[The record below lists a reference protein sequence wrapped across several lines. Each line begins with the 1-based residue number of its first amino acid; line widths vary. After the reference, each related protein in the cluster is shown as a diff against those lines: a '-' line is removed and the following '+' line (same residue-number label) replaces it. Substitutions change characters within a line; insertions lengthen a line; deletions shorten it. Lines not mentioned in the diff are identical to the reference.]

1 MRLNEFVLM
10 TAIRLIRL
18 MLDRPLPPQV
28 RCVIIILSDCER
40 SSAVS
45 SPRLSKADM
54 QARIARA
61 FEPFEQY
68 IEYLATGKLD
78 GYLDSVDRKDKLTV
92 PGLIMS
98 TDPHLLLHG
107 LGKFT
112 NQEHQ
117 ERIGRLFRPG
127 TTSVILN

>member
-28 RCVIIILSDCER
+28 RCVIIILSDCQR
-40 SSAVS
+40 SSVVS
-45 SPRLSKADM
+45 PPRLSQADM

-68 IEYLATGKLD
+68 VEYLATGKLD

-98 TDPHLLLHG
+98 TDPHLLLHD

-117 ERIGRLFRPG
+117 ERIGRLFCPG